1 MLQPHALHII
11 ALVVVRRAQ
20 VYHQAFLIVLMQD
33 YLRLFLSL
41 YRLLLVI
48 WMIQIYSQSSQSTFW
63 FNQRQMLLVSFQNKK
78 DFFRF
83 L

>member
-33 YLRLFLSL
+33 YLRLFKSLPLIISHLDYSNLQPKLSKHF
-41 YRLLLVI
+41 LVHTATNAFGEFSK
-48 WMIQIYSQSSQSTFW
+48 QK
-63 FNQRQMLLVSFQNKK
+63 R
-78 DFFRF
+78 FF
-83 L
+83 